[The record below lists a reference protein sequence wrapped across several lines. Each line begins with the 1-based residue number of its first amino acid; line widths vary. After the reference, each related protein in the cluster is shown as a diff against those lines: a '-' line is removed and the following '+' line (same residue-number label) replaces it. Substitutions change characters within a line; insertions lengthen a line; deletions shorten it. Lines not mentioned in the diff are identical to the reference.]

1 MMAMTVLDRLL
12 HPGIERARRLMKI
25 DDARTTSTPDDPD
38 PDLRRLAS
46 RPAHHGSALA
56 GRIASPPH
64 IVSLVW
70 TITCL
75 VTPTDPRTR
84 LICLTVG
91 LICLVAGP
99 SLTLAVLLRSGSV
112 SDEQVVRRTER
123 HRLYILILAWIGA
136 GALALTGLGAPR
148 QLLAVAAAMLTGVV
162 LVAITTLA
170 TKASLHLAVLAGAAV
185 VLCLVWWPAGALCAA
200 AVPLLAWAR
209 VDEGRHTRLQVLL
222 GTALGALGGAS
233 YLLYNID

>member
-1 MMAMTVLDRLL
+1 MAVSTRILGVMAMTVLDRLL
-12 HPGIERARRLMKI
+12 HPGIERARRLMEI
-25 DDARTTSTPDDPD
+25 DDARAASTPDDPD

-99 SLTLAVLLRSGSV
+99 YLTLAVLLRSGSV

-123 HRLYILILAWIGA
+123 HRLYILILAWIG
-136 GALALTGLGAPR
+136 
-148 QLLAVAAAMLTGVV
+148 
-162 LVAITTLA
+162 
-170 TKASLHLAVLAGAAV
+170 
-185 VLCLVWWPAGALCAA
+185 AGALCAA